1 MDLNPRETATIL
13 AALRFWQAN
22 DEMWG
27 KRFVGIAS
35 NDFTL
40 DMMGMEEIDRLCERL
55 NTVPDLETVKVVSRE
70 EWPQFLIDNAEH
82 FIGEFGPKWADIC
95 VNAATHG
102 GLMVG
107 GGAAPLVKV
116 LLRDKAEVR

>member
-1 MDLNPRETATIL
+1 MELNPRETATIL

-22 DEMWG
+22 DGMLAD
-27 KRFVGIAS
+27 RFTNIAT
-35 NDFTL
+35 NNLMMRAL
-40 DMMGMEEIDRLCERL
+40 DLDEIDALCERL
-55 NTVPDLETVKVVSRE
+55 NAPKDDDSVKVLSFDQ
-70 EWPQFLIDNAEH
+70 WPQFLIDNAEH

-95 VNAATHG
+95 FNAARHG

-116 LLRDKAEVR
+116 LLRHNTEGR

>member
-1 MDLNPRETATIL
+1 MTLNPRETATIL
-13 AALRFWQAN
+13 AALRWWQENEGMWAN
-22 DEMWG
+22 
-27 KRFVGIAS
+27 RFTDIAT
-35 NDFTL
+35 NDGCL
-40 DMMGMEEIDRLCERL
+40 VALGMDEIDRLCERL
-55 NTVPDLETVKVVSRE
+55 NTAPEDETVKVLSFDQ
-70 EWPQFLIDNAEH
+70 WPQFLIDNAEH

-95 VNAATHG
+95 FNAARHG